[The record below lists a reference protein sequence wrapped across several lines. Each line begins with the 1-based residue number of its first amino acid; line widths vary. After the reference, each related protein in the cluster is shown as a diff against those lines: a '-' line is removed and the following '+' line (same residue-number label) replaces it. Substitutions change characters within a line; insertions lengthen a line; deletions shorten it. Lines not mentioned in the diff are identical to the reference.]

1 MALFGKIFRFCSE
14 SGRTVERYFRVS
26 DVPDAIEIDREIY
39 VLNDNNIRSGK
50 SRFPYECVVSGVHAN
65 QAQELRDFYEKH
77 GEKVE
82 VTDDGNPVYTS
93 RRHRSRLLK
102 LRGMCDRGS
111 YG

>member
-65 QAQELRDFYEKH
+65 QAQELRDFY
-77 GEKVE
+77 GERKFPIE
-82 VTDDGNPVYTS
+82 ISQDGNPIYTS
-93 RRHRSRLLK
+93 RKHRSEALK
-102 LRGMCDRGS
+102 LRGMVDRGS
-111 YG
+111 YS